1 MITILI
7 LTEKLTMNDKVA
19 SSIIG
24 GFSGGIT
31 VISVTEFEEAE
42 AVFRSEKSHIDLFI
56 LQINMKRKSGFK
68 IAEQIRQMKKY
79 KNTPILFITPLSYD
93 MVGFHPLATFKKRM
107 TLSGLC
113 EMVGEEDFVQ
123 CHKSFAVNAQAVTE
137 LLIDGRRNWKAV
149 FTSKESC
156 PVSQTYYEDIWRRFI
171 ARRRNEE

>member
-1 MITILI
+1 
-7 LTEKLTMNDKVA
+7 
-19 SSIIG
+19 
-24 GFSGGIT
+24 
-31 VISVTEFEEAE
+31 
-42 AVFRSEKSHIDLFI
+42 
-56 LQINMKRKSGFK
+56 
-68 IAEQIRQMKKY
+68 
-79 KNTPILFITPLSYD
+79 
-93 MVGFHPLATFKKRM
+93 MVGFHPLATFKSYEKHNYISAPVERLDVQGKLGLYLDKILAAQCDGQDDKMIFLEHDLGQTFVPMKEILYGEVRHKMVTLYCRENVYTMKRM